1 MKLHRNNLVMDLHS
15 YNILP
20 TNLCDYLINLYE
32 SDKDNRER
40 VDNESKPT
48 FTQLNLNRYHQK
60 IVSNLFN
67 YFSLALDSYKK
78 DVSSSKYLPEIK
90 YIEEFRIKKYEI
102 GGVDRFDEHVDV
114 IDHKSAKRCLAMLFY
129 LNDVD
134 EGGKT
139 IFPHHHKEFTPV
151 KGSVI
156 IFPPTWEYPHLGEP
170 PVSNP
175 KYIMSSY
182 LHYY

>member
-1 MKLHRNNLVMDLHS
+1 MDLHS

-20 TNLCDYLINLYE
+20 TNLCDYLINVYE

-48 FTQLNLNRYHQK
+48 FTQLNLNRYHRK
-60 IVSNLFN
+60 IVSNLYN

-78 DVSSSKYLPEIK
+78 DVPSSKYLPEIK
-90 YIEEFRIKKYEI
+90 YIEEFRIKKYEV

>member
-48 FTQLNLNRYHQK
+48 FTQLNLNRYHRK

-78 DVSSSKYLPEIK
+78 DVPSSKYLPEIK
-90 YIEEFRIKKYEI
+90 YIEEFRIKKYEV

-114 IDHKSAKRCLAMLFY
+114 IDHKSSKRCLAMLFY
-129 LNDVD
+129 LNGVD

>member
-1 MKLHRNNLVMDLHS
+1 MDLHS

-48 FTQLNLNRYHQK
+48 FTQLNLNRYHRK
-60 IVSNLFN
+60 IVSNLYN

-78 DVSSSKYLPEIK
+78 DVPSSKYLPEIK
-90 YIEEFRIKKYEI
+90 YIEEFRIKKYEV

>member
-1 MKLHRNNLVMDLHS
+1 MDLHS

-32 SDKDNRER
+32 SDKDNCER

-48 FTQLNLNRYHQK
+48 FTQLNLNRYHRK

-78 DVSSSKYLPEIK
+78 DVPSSKYLPEIK
-90 YIEEFRIKKYEI
+90 YIEEFRIKKYEV

>member
-1 MKLHRNNLVMDLHS
+1 MDLHS

-48 FTQLNLNRYHQK
+48 FTQLNLNRYHRK

-90 YIEEFRIKKYEI
+90 YIEEFRIKKYEV

>member
-1 MKLHRNNLVMDLHS
+1 MKLHRNNVVMDLHS

-48 FTQLNLNRYHQK
+48 FTQLNLNRYHRK
-60 IVSNLFN
+60 IVSNLYN

-78 DVSSSKYLPEIK
+78 DVTSSKYLPEIK
-90 YIEEFRIKKYEI
+90 YIEEFRIKKYEV

-139 IFPHHHKEFTPV
+139 IFPHHHK
-151 KGSVI
+151 
-156 IFPPTWEYPHLGEP
+156 
-170 PVSNP
+170 
-175 KYIMSSY
+175 
-182 LHYY
+182 

>member
-1 MKLHRNNLVMDLHS
+1 MDLHS
-15 YNILP
+15 YNVLA
-20 TNLCDYLINLYE
+20 TNVCDYLINVYE
-32 SDKDNRER
+32 TNSSNHER
-40 VDNESKPT
+40 VDKESKPT
-48 FTQLNLNRYHQK
+48 FTQLNLNRYHPK
-60 IVSNLFN
+60 IITNLCN
-67 YFSLALDSYKK
+67 YFSLALDLYKK
-78 DVSSSKYLPEIK
+78 DVLSARYLPEIK
-90 YIEEFRIKKYEI
+90 YLEEFRIKKYEV

-114 IDHKSAKRCLAMLFY
+114 INHKSAKRCLAMLFY
-129 LNDVD
+129 LNDVE

-139 IFPHHHKEFTPV
+139 IFPIIIKSLLLL

-182 LHYY
+182 LHYH

>member
-1 MKLHRNNLVMDLHS
+1 MDLHS

-20 TNLCDYLINLYE
+20 TNLCDYLINVYE

-78 DVSSSKYLPEIK
+78 DVPSSKYLPDIK
-90 YIEEFRIKKYEI
+90 YIEEFRIKKYEV

-114 IDHKSAKRCLAMLFY
+114 INHKSAKRCLAMLFY
-129 LNDVD
+129 LNDVE
-134 EGGKT
+134 EGGETDFFYQEKSIKPKAGT
-139 IFPHHHKEFTPV
+139 MIIAPCGFTHTHRGNV
-151 KGSVI
+151 
-156 IFPPTWEYPHLGEP
+156 
-170 PVSNP
+170 PVSSD
-175 KYIMSSY
+175 KYVLTSWMLFNKADKIYS
-182 LHYY
+182 

>member
-48 FTQLNLNRYHQK
+48 FTQLNLNRYHRK
-60 IVSNLFN
+60 IVSNLYN

-78 DVSSSKYLPEIK
+78 DVPSSKYLPEIK
-90 YIEEFRIKKYEI
+90 YIEEFRIKKYEV

-129 LNDVD
+129 LNDV
-134 EGGKT
+134 E
-139 IFPHHHKEFTPV
+139 
-151 KGSVI
+151 
-156 IFPPTWEYPHLGEP
+156 
-170 PVSNP
+170 
-175 KYIMSSY
+175 
-182 LHYY
+182 